1 MMLDFVCSCPSSGLC
16 ILKHDHVVLFCLCRP
31 FTSVCSFF
39 LCIFRTKVKLLSLF
53 MSVSSKRRHSCRP
66 SVERKKKHKGNW
78 PKCAEWLFGIPCMVF
93 SLSLVHCAPS
103 SDSLASSFH
112 PHLPFLFPLGT
123 VVRCNTL
130 KSNVLN
136 MRIRSLECEYENLNR
151 SIRMYVS
158 CRAIYI
164 YVYLYSTLQTHASL
178 ENQNILELC
187 TRL

>member
-16 ILKHDHVVLFCLCRP
+16 ILKHDHVVLFCLCHP

-53 MSVSSKRRHSCRP
+53 MSVSSRRRHSCRP

-151 SIRMYVS
+151 SIRMYMVY
-158 CRAIYI
+158 RLFTYI
-164 YVYLYSTLQTHASL
+164 VFYKD
-178 ENQNILELC
+178 I
-187 TRL
+187 